1 MKFSSCTLFAV
12 LLTVAVDGVRSV
24 PLTGSFGSRS
34 FARPLAQPVLSKS
47 LSNFSVHDGTSSV
60 PFWSEP
66 YKQFSGQD
74 VIPFL
79 QHHEVDDLKL
89 RDFKVRLAAADEVR
103 K

>member
-1 MKFSSCTLFAV
+1 MFSSCTLVAV

-24 PLTGSFGSRS
+24 PLGGSFGSRS
-34 FARPLAQPVLSKS
+34 FARPSAQPILSKS
-47 LSNFSVHDGTSSV
+47 LSTISIHDGMSSI

-66 YKQFSGQD
+66 YKRFSGQE

-79 QHHEVDDLKL
+79 HHHEVDQLKL
-89 RDFKVRLAAADEVR
+89 VDFYVRMAAADKIR